1 MPQRLDPAYEPALWW
16 YSWLSHGLYPILEL
30 TKQENYNIRNT
41 NLLALKISLN
51 MNIDVNNYCAKLEG
65 CWAGSRVYKAGIMY
79 LWLFSCDVWPNKYC
93 HTWINDLSILWT
105 EKWQGHIGVL
115 KRVMEILW
123 ITSIHLLSI
132 FDCKYNTNI
141 MVPFSVMSCWLAM
154 IWAAVPGLE
163 PSFDSSAQLQ
173 APTLLL

>member
-1 MPQRLDPAYEPALWW
+1 MPQRLDPAYEPAPWW
-16 YSWLSHGLYPILEL
+16 YSWLSHSLYPILEV

-51 MNIDVNNYCAKLEG
+51 MNIDVNNYSAKLEG
-65 CWAGSRVYKAGIMY
+65 CRARSCVYKGI
-79 LWLFSCDVWPNKYC
+79 CDFLVETCDQTNIVTHGSMRSRFYGQK
-93 HTWINDLSILWT
+93 
-105 EKWQGHIGVL
+105 KWQGHIGVL

-163 PSFDSSAQLQ
+163 PWFDSSAQLQ
-173 APTLLL
+173 APTLPL

>member
-1 MPQRLDPAYEPALWW
+1 MLQRLDPAYEPAPWW
-16 YSWLSHGLYPILEL
+16 YSWLSHGLYPILEV

-79 LWLFSCDVWPNKYC
+79 LWLLVVTCDQTNIVTHGSMISRFYGQK
-93 HTWINDLSILWT
+93 
-105 EKWQGHIGVL
+105 KWQGHIGVL
-115 KRVMEILW
+115 KRVMEIRW

-163 PSFDSSAQLQ
+163 LWFDSSAQLQ
-173 APTLLL
+173 APTLPL